1 MPAHT
6 KHQEDFI
13 MNFTNLGQL
22 NYGFL
27 SGPQTNAAVLMQGTA
42 FLNVANVRQANIGF
56 GSGPQT
62 NVAVISQGH

>member
-1 MPAHT
+1 
-6 KHQEDFI
+6 
-13 MNFTNLGQL
+13 MNFVNLGQL

-27 SGPQTNAAVLMQGTA
+27 TGPQTNAAVIAQGYGY
-42 FLNVANVRQANIGF
+42 LNAANVQQANIGF